1 MSKEFRLVVLT
12 AAGTAAGILLVV
24 GVLLFWMTRDT
35 PTLADEGNTAAVSAT
50 PTRIPT
56 RVEYRDDLAFFD
68 PVIGNPAIWYHKL
81 SDGSYDL
88 FDASGFHPTYGKEAP
103 LQAVT
108 PMIVGDIKAYFQ
120 KGQEPVRRV
129 VARPTPRPAPRR
141 PAAPQFAVVPDE
153 SAPRLAPVVRSVTIP
168 AGTKLDVVLG
178 QRLSTATNQVGD
190 TFEASLVRPVV
201 ISGETVLEQGSTVTG
216 RITDLERPGRTTGV
230 AKLTLTLVG
239 VYAPGE
245 NTVSL
250 QTISLAMEGKT
261 TKAEDAVKV
270 GIGTAIGTAVGAIF
284 GGRRGAAKGAAVG
297 AGGGAGVVL
306 TTRGEDLVLAPEQEL
321 TFTLAVNANIR

>member
-1 MSKEFRLVVLT
+1 MSKELRLVVLT
-12 AAGTAAGILLVV
+12 AAGTAVGILLVV

-35 PTLADEGNTAAVSAT
+35 PTLAVEGTVAAPTAPV
-50 PTRIPT
+50 RVPT
-56 RVEYRDDLAFFD
+56 RVEYRDDLAFFN
-68 PVIGNPAIWYHKL
+68 PVRGEPAIWYHKL
-81 SDGSYDL
+81 ADGSYDL
-88 FDASGFHPTYGKEAP
+88 FDASGFHPTYGNEAP

-120 KGQEPVRRV
+120 NGQDTVRK
-129 VARPTPRPAPRR
+129 VASRPAPRPAPRR
-141 PAAPQFAVVPDE
+141 PAAPQLTVVSGE
-153 SAPRLAPVVRSVTIP
+153 IAPRLEPVARSVTIP
-168 AGTKLDVVLG
+168 AGTRLDVVLG

-216 RITDLERPGRTTGV
+216 RITDLEQPGRATGV
-230 AKLTLTLVG
+230 AKMTLTLVG

-250 QTISLAMEGKT
+250 QTIPLVMEGKI
-261 TKAEDAVKV
+261 TKAEDAAKV
-270 GIGTAIGTAVGAIF
+270 GIGTAIGAAIGAIF
-284 GGRRGAAKGAAVG
+284 GGGRGAAKGAAVG
-297 AGGGAGVVL
+297 AGGGTGVVL

-321 TFTLAVNANIR
+321 TFTLARNANIR